1 MGDRA
6 TLLFTTEYD
15 ELPLVGLYTH
25 SHATTLE
32 EVLKPIVQTCFIEY
46 YDHKSDSSWSLVVM
60 RIIEELR
67 EKLGDDLE
75 FFPPS
80 LILEGKPY
88 DAHHRYTIGPNKH
101 HITVFKY
108 INTAPVLQARQMIK
122 EVLG

>member
-25 SHATTLE
+25 SHATALE
-32 EVLKPIVQTCFIEY
+32 EVIKPIVQTCFIEY
-46 YDHKSDSSWSLVVM
+46 YDHKSDSSWAFVVM
-60 RIIEELR
+60 HIIEELQ
-67 EKLGDDLE
+67 EKLGDLE
-75 FFPPS
+75 LFPPS

-88 DAHHRYTIGPNKH
+88 DAHHRYTVGLNKH
-101 HITVFKY
+101 HIPVFKY
-108 INTAPVLQARQMIK
+108 ENTLPFLQAKQMIK